1 MNRNSDISLNSG
13 LTPKSEQ
20 AYFAA
25 SNSYH
30 GFISYFDSIFRRSDI
45 SHLYII
51 KGGPGTGKS
60 RFMRECAVDAEA
72 LGYETEY
79 YYCSSD
85 QSSLD
90 GIIIYGISKNG
101 NDTENIAIIDGTSPH
116 SYDTKLP
123 GIREDIINLGEFW
136 DRTVLEGYTAEIE
149 PLIKA
154 KSEAYKM
161 AYDYLYASHSIRKIT
176 DRITQASV
184 IVSAIESFVDE
195 LFQVFGEKSNQKS
208 SRIIPTLID
217 SIGTLGAIRYDTFSQ
232 NAEKTV
238 TVNDIFGCAYILLDM
253 IFKRACRGGFN
264 VRVSYDPIEP
274 SKVGALYIEN
284 NEAVGS
290 GQGSHDK
297 TVSSLAIICDD
308 GVSVEDDNDEADH
321 ISMRR
326 FIEMQT
332 LKQNSRLL
340 KHLWK
345 MRSSLISC
353 ALTEFEKAGKA
364 HFEIEGYYISAMD
377 FGRKEQFS
385 REFSKKLFGI

>member
-1 MNRNSDISLNSG
+1 MNQNSDISVNSN

-25 SNSYH
+25 SNSYQ

-60 RFMRECAVDAEA
+60 RFMRECAANAEA
-72 LGYETEY
+72 LGYEAEY

-90 GIIIYGISKNG
+90 GIIIYGIQKGGSAA
-101 NDTENIAIIDGTSPH
+101 ENIAVIDGTAPH

-136 DRTVLEGYTAEIE
+136 DHTVLESYAMEIE
-149 PLIKA
+149 PLLKA

-176 DRITQASV
+176 DSLTESSV
-184 IVSAIESFVDE
+184 IKSAMEDYTNE
-195 LFQVFGEKSNQKS
+195 LFKGFGKNIGQKKGL
-208 SRIIPTLID
+208 IIPSLID
-217 SIGTLGAIRYDTFSQ
+217 SIGTLGTIRYDTFSQ
-232 NAEKTV
+232 NAEKAI
-238 TVNDIFGCAYILLDM
+238 TVNDVFGCAYILLDI
-253 IFKRACRGGFN
+253 IFKRACLGGFN

-274 SKVGALYIEN
+274 SKIGALYIESN
-284 NEAVGS
+284 DTGS
-290 GQGSHDK
+290 DDK
-297 TVSSLAIICDD
+297 DFSSLAIICDD
-308 GVSVEDDNDEADH
+308 GGYAEDDNNETDH

-326 FIEMQT
+326 FIETQT

-345 MRSSLISC
+345 MRSSVISC

-364 HFEIEGYYISAMD
+364 HFEIEGYYISAMN
-377 FGRKEQFS
+377 FRLKEEFS